1 MIFICYVSP
10 EFLTFGFNP
19 ISIYFFSYNNKIT
32 HTIYE
37 VKNTFG
43 DIHHYITN
51 NKISKSKFHKKMFVS
66 PFLRMMDTM
75 KFYPKLEKSQFL

>member
-1 MIFICYVSP
+1 MFPRILILVLIQFQYIF
-10 EFLTFGFNP
+10 FL
-19 ISIYFFSYNNKIT
+19 IIT
-32 HTIYE
+32 NYTYIYE

-51 NKISKSKFHKKMFVS
+51 NKISKNKFHKKMFVS

-75 KFYPKLEKSQFL
+75 KFYPKLETSQFL